1 MKNWKSR
8 ILSTKNS
15 NFPESENFGAVKL
28 RFKSC
33 LEAWWCVIVV
43 NQNNDFLPETSIAKV
58 FTFPFNF
65 TLSSALV
72 SPSII
77 CWKNL
82 HGNCVKSWRSTSP
95 NKSKAELRGK
105 LINDSLHITFPTT
118 FQIQVP
124 FLGLFH
130 INTLRQNSIFR
141 IKIQYSWKPNFRSI
155 LIFVPKMGKIG
166 G

>member
-1 MKNWKSR
+1 MKNWKSW

-95 NKSKAELRGK
+95 NKSKAELGGK
-105 LINDSLHITFPTT
+105 LINDSLHITFPTK
-118 FQIQVP
+118 IQSKKEPFP

-130 INTLRQNSIFR
+130 INTLSPEAKVNFSYKNSIFL
-141 IKIQYSWKPNFRSI
+141 KT
-155 LIFVPKMGKIG
+155 
-166 G
+166 